1 MSETA
6 PDGDE
11 SGTAAPKRKGK
22 GKRKHT
28 VLKVVAISV
37 VLLGLVTGLGGHLRL
52 PPPQREH
59 HHRGLHRGVRR
70 AAAGEA
76 EASGPQEPL
85 NILVMGSDTRAGEGN
100 NIDNLTG
107 LGQRSDTTILIH
119 LSADRKRA
127 YGISIPRDSL
137 VTRPDCK
144 DADGEIVPGGTD
156 VMWNEAFNLAGPG
169 CTISQ
174 FEQTTGVPV
183 DHHVVL
189 DFQGFQDMV
198 DAVNGVQVCI
208 PETVDDRAHG
218 IYLEAGTREIS
229 GKEALSYVRQ
239 RYAVG
244 DGSDIGRLKR
254 QQAFMSAMAN
264 KVVSAGTLANPVTLV
279 RVPRRGDQ
287 VADRRLGSREPVQA
301 RQAGLPVQG
310 HRAVQDPVL
319 HDPVG
324 VHRGPQPGRVG
335 RARRPGRLGPD
346 QERRA
351 AHRHG
356 RPATPSRP
364 GTCPARPRA
373 RPRCR
378 ERVGRPDEVADGDRR
393 TATPPPR
400 RRPPPG
406 SAHDRVPGAPA
417 TAPPTRPS
425 GSASAGSPRSSG
437 TCSPTPRPTSAS
449 PARAAPDTASD
460 EWLRAQVPPHH
471 G

>member
-37 VLLGLVTGLGGHLRL
+37 VLLGLVTGLAVTYAYRHLSGNITTADFTEAFVE
-52 PPPQREH
+52 PPLEK
-59 HHRGLHRGVRR
+59 
-70 AAAGEA
+70 E
-76 EASGPQEPL
+76 STGPQGAI

-137 VTRPDCK
+137 VTRPDCRG
-144 DADGEIVPGGTD
+144 ADGEIVPGGTD

-218 IYLEAGTREIS
+218 IYLEAGTRVIS

-244 DGSDIGRLKR
+244 DGSDLGRLKR

-279 RVPRRGDQ
+279 QFLDAATKSLTVDSGLGNLSKLGKLGYQFKDIGLSKIQFSTIPWEYT
-287 VADRRLGSREPVQA
+287 ADRNRVVWAEPAAQDVWDRIKNDEPLTA
-301 RQAGLPVQG
+301 RQTSDAISAGDVPG
-310 HRAVQDPVL
+310 ATESPTSSAS
-319 HDPVG
+319 G
-324 VHRGPQPGRVG
+324 SGGPTKSPT
-335 RARRPGRLGPD
+335 
-346 QERRA
+346 
-351 AHRHG
+351 
-356 RPATPSRP
+356 ATPS
-364 GTCPARPRA
+364 
-373 RPRCR
+373 
-378 ERVGRPDEVADGDRR
+378 GD
-393 TATPPPR
+393 A
-400 RRPPPG
+400 
-406 SAHDRVPGAPA
+406 AEEAA
-417 TAPPTRPS
+417 A
-425 GSASAGSPRSSG
+425 AGLC
-437 TCSPTPRPTSAS
+437 T
-449 PARAAPDTASD
+449 
-460 EWLRAQVPPHH
+460 
-471 G
+471 

>member
-1 MSETA
+1 
-6 PDGDE
+6 
-11 SGTAAPKRKGK
+11 
-22 GKRKHT
+22 
-28 VLKVVAISV
+28 
-37 VLLGLVTGLGGHLRL
+37 
-52 PPPQREH
+52 
-59 HHRGLHRGVRR
+59 
-70 AAAGEA
+70 
-76 EASGPQEPL
+76 
-85 NILVMGSDTRAGEGN
+85 MGSDTRAGEGN

-107 LGQRSDTTILIH
+107 LGQRSDTTILMH

-208 PETVDDRAHG
+208 PETVDDREHG

-279 RVPRRGDQ
+279 KFLDAATKSLTVDSGPGQ
-287 VADRRLGSREPVQA
+287 PVQA
-301 RQAGLPVQG
+301 RQARLPVQG

-324 VHRGPQPGRVG
+324 VHRGPQPRRVG
-335 RARRPGRLGPD
+335 RARRAGRVGPD

-351 AHRHG
+351 AHGPADQRRHLG
-356 RPATPSRP
+356 RRRALLGVDLERLGQPAT
-364 GTCPARPRA
+364 
-373 RPRCR
+373 
-378 ERVGRPDEVADGDRR
+378 DGPTKSP
-393 TATPPPR
+393 TATP
-400 RRPPPG
+400 G
-406 SAHDRVPGAPA
+406 DDAAA
-417 TAPPTRPS
+417 EEA
-425 GSASAGSPRSSG
+425 AAAGLC
-437 TCSPTPRPTSAS
+437 T
-449 PARAAPDTASD
+449 
-460 EWLRAQVPPHH
+460 
-471 G
+471 

>member
-37 VLLGLVTGLGGHLRL
+37 VLLGLVTGLAVTYAYRHLSGNITTADFT
-52 PPPQREH
+52 EAV
-59 HHRGLHRGVRR
+59 RG
-70 AAAGEA
+70 A
-76 EASGPQEPL
+76 ASGEG
-85 NILVMGSDTRAGEGN
+85 VDRSAGRDQHPG
-100 NIDNLTG
+100 D
-107 LGQRSDTTILIH
+107 GQRH
-119 LSADRKRA
+119 PRGRGQQHRQPHRRRRSARTPRSSSTSPRTGSAPTGSASRA
-127 YGISIPRDSL
+127 TPWSPVPTARG
-137 VTRPDCK
+137 
-144 DADGEIVPGGTD
+144 ADGEIVPGGTD

-244 DGSDIGRLKR
+244 DGSDLGRLKR

-279 RVPRRGDQ
+279 QFLDAATKSLTVDSG
-287 VADRRLGSREPVQA
+287 LGNLSKLAKLGYQFKDI
-301 RQAGLPVQG
+301 GL
-310 HRAVQDPVL
+310 VQDPVL

-324 VHRGPQPGRVG
+324 VHRATATGSCGPSPPPRTSGTGSRTTS
-335 RARRPGRLGPD
+335 RSRP
-346 QERRA
+346 
-351 AHRHG
+351 G
-356 RPATPSRP
+356 RPATRSRP

-373 RPRCR
+373 RPRPR
-378 ERVGRPDEVADGDRR
+378 AGRASPTKSP
-393 TATPPPR
+393 TATP
-400 RRPPPG
+400 
-406 SAHDRVPGAPA
+406 
-417 TAPPTRPS
+417 S
-425 GSASAGSPRSSG
+425 GDAAEEAAAAGLC
-437 TCSPTPRPTSAS
+437 T
-449 PARAAPDTASD
+449 
-460 EWLRAQVPPHH
+460 
-471 G
+471 

>member
-11 SGTAAPKRKGK
+11 SGTATPKRKGK

-37 VLLGLVTGLGGHLRL
+37 VLLGLVTGLAVTYAYRHLSGNITTADFDEAFVE
-52 PPPQREH
+52 PPLEKE
-59 HHRGLHRGVRR
+59 
-70 AAAGEA
+70 AG
-76 EASGPQEPL
+76 GPQGAI

-107 LGQRSDTTILIH
+107 LGQRSDTTILLH

-208 PETVDDRAHG
+208 PETVDDREHG

-279 RVPRRGDQ
+279 KFLDAATKSLTVDSGLGNLSKLAKLGYQFKDIGLSKIQFSTIPWEYT
-287 VADRRLGSREPVQA
+287 ADRNRVVWAEPAAQDVWDRIKNDEPLTA
-301 RQAGLPVQG
+301 RQTSDAISAGDV
-310 HRAVQDPVL
+310 
-319 HDPVG
+319 
-324 VHRGPQPGRVG
+324 
-335 RARRPGRLGPD
+335 
-346 QERRA
+346 
-351 AHRHG
+351 
-356 RPATPSRP
+356 PSS
-364 GTCPARPRA
+364 
-373 RPRCR
+373 
-378 ERVGRPDEVADGDRR
+378 
-393 TATPPPR
+393 
-400 RRPPPG
+400 G
-406 SAHDRVPGAPA
+406 S
-417 TAPPTRPS
+417 TSS
-425 GSASAGSPRSSG
+425 GSASPTDGP
-437 TCSPTPRPTSAS
+437 TKSPTATPGDD
-449 PARAAPDTASD
+449 AAAEEAAAAGLCT
-460 EWLRAQVPPHH
+460 
-471 G
+471 

>member
-37 VLLGLVTGLGGHLRL
+37 VLLGLVTGLAVTYAYRHLSGNITTADFTEAFVE
-52 PPPQREH
+52 PPLEK
-59 HHRGLHRGVRR
+59 
-70 AAAGEA
+70 E
-76 EASGPQEPL
+76 STGPQGAI

-107 LGQRSDTTILIH
+107 MGQRSDTTILIH

-137 VTRPDCK
+137 VTRPDCRG
-144 DADGEIVPGGTD
+144 ADGEIVPGATD
-156 VMWNEAFNLAGPG
+156 AMWNEAFNLAGPG

-244 DGSDIGRLKR
+244 DGSDLGRLKR

-279 RVPRRGDQ
+279 QFLDAATKSLTVDSGLGNLSKLGKLGYQFKDIGLSKIQFSTIPWEYT
-287 VADRRLGSREPVQA
+287 ADRNRVVWAEPAAQDVWDRIKNDEPLTA
-301 RQAGLPVQG
+301 RQTSDAISAGDV
-310 HRAVQDPVL
+310 
-319 HDPVG
+319 
-324 VHRGPQPGRVG
+324 PGATESPTSSASG
-335 RARRPGRLGPD
+335 SGSPTKSPT
-346 QERRA
+346 
-351 AHRHG
+351 
-356 RPATPSRP
+356 ATPS
-364 GTCPARPRA
+364 
-373 RPRCR
+373 
-378 ERVGRPDEVADGDRR
+378 GD
-393 TATPPPR
+393 A
-400 RRPPPG
+400 
-406 SAHDRVPGAPA
+406 AEEAA
-417 TAPPTRPS
+417 A
-425 GSASAGSPRSSG
+425 AGLC
-437 TCSPTPRPTSAS
+437 T
-449 PARAAPDTASD
+449 
-460 EWLRAQVPPHH
+460 
-471 G
+471 